1 MMFIGTN
8 SGDWNTALK
17 SGKIGLPISRQS
29 ISPHA
34 PPVASAPTAPPS
46 PRQNVAFSG
55 RLAAS
60 TAAAAP
66 SA

>member
-1 MMFIGTN
+1 MMFVGTN

-34 PPVASAPTAPPS
+34 PPVASAPTAPPTS
-46 PRQNVAFSG
+46 EAERC
-55 RLAAS
+55 L
-60 TAAAAP
+60 
-66 SA
+66 